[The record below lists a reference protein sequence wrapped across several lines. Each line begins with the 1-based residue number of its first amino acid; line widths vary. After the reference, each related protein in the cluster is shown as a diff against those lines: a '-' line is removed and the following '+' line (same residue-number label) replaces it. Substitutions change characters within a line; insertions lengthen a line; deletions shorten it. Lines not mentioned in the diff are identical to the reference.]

1 MELGPNIHLIPKIG
15 GANTYAVLGET
26 HVAGGGHLT
35 LIDTGM
41 PGNAT
46 RIVEFL
52 KSLGME
58 EMDSFT
64 IVLTHPDIDH
74 SGSVAELKEK
84 LGNVKVAI
92 HEADAPRLTGEKPL
106 KEVRGLAGPLF
117 KAMSPF
123 MKFKPVTPDVL
134 LKDGEQIGGLRVIHA
149 PGHTQGS
156 ICLYSER
163 LKAMFVGDALRTDKN
178 RSPKLPPAAMTFNI
192 GEAKNSIRK
201 IASYEFELLLPGH
214 GPPILTDASKKVKEF
229 VASLG

>member
-1 MELGPNIHLIPKIG
+1 MELGRGIHLIPKVR

-26 HVAGGGHLT
+26 QGDRHLT

-41 PGNAT
+41 PENAT
-46 RIVEFL
+46 RIVDFL
-52 KSLGME
+52 ESLGKE
-58 EMDSFT
+58 QTASFT

-74 SGSVAELKEK
+74 SGSTAELKEK
-84 LGNVKVAI
+84 LANVKVAI

-106 KEVRGLAGPLF
+106 KEVRGLAGSLF

-123 MKFKPVTPDVL
+123 MKFKPVKPDVL
-134 LKDGEQIGGLRVIHA
+134 LKDGEQVDGLSVIHT
-149 PGHTQGS
+149 PGHTDGS
-156 ICLYSER
+156 ICLYSEE

-178 RSPKLPPAAMTFNI
+178 RSPKLPSAAMTFNI
-192 GEAKNSIRK
+192 KDAKNSIRK

-229 VASLG
+229 VTSLG

>member
-1 MELGPNIHLIPKIG
+1 MELGRNIHLIPEIR
-15 GANTYAVLGET
+15 GANSYAVLGET
-26 HVAGGGHLT
+26 HAGGEGHLT

-41 PGNAT
+41 PGNAP
-46 RIVEFL
+46 RIIEFL
-52 KSLGME
+52 KSLGKE
-58 EMDSFT
+58 QMDSFT
-64 IVLTHPDIDH
+64 IILTHPDIDH

-106 KEVRGLAGPLF
+106 KEVRGLVGLLF

-123 MKFKPVTPDVL
+123 MKFKPVKPDVL
-134 LKDGEQIGGLRVIHA
+134 LKDGEQVDGLSVIHT

-163 LKAMFVGDALRTDKN
+163 LKAMFAGDALRTDKN
-178 RSPKLPPAAMTFNI
+178 RSPKLPSAAMTFNI
-192 GEAKNSIRK
+192 AEAKNSIRK
-201 IASYEFELLLPGH
+201 ITSYEFELLLPGH

>member
-1 MELGPNIHLIPKIG
+1 MELGRNIHLIPEIR

-26 HVAGGGHLT
+26 QAGGEGHLT

-41 PGNAT
+41 PGNAP
-46 RIVEFL
+46 RIIEFL
-52 KSLGME
+52 KSLGKE
-58 EMDSFT
+58 QIGSLT
-64 IVLTHPDIDH
+64 IILTHPDIDH

-106 KEVRGLAGPLF
+106 KEVRGLVGLLF

-123 MKFKPVTPDVL
+123 MKFKPVKPDVL
-134 LKDGEQIGGLRVIHA
+134 LKDGEQVDGLSVIHT

-156 ICLYSER
+156 ICLYGER
-163 LKAMFVGDALRTDKN
+163 LKAMFAGDALRTDKN
-178 RSPKLPPAAMTFNI
+178 RRPKLPSATMTLNI
-192 GEAKNSIRK
+192 AEAKNSIRK

-214 GPPILTDASKKVKEF
+214 GPPILTDASKKVKEL

>member
-1 MELGPNIHLIPKIG
+1 MELGGNIHLIPKVR
-15 GANTYAVLGET
+15 GANTYAVLGGT
-26 HVAGGGHLT
+26 QVGGGGHLT

-41 PGNAT
+41 PGNAG
-46 RIVEFL
+46 RIIEFL
-52 KSLGME
+52 KSLAKE
-58 EMDSFT
+58 EMASFT

-92 HEADAPRLTGEKPL
+92 HEADAPRLTGEEPL
-106 KEVRGLAGPLF
+106 KEVRGFVGLLF

-134 LKDGEQIGGLRVIHA
+134 LKDGEQVDGLSVIHT

-178 RSPKLPPAAMTFNI
+178 AMPKLPSAAMTFNI
-192 GEAKNSIRK
+192 EEAKNSVRK

-214 GPPILTDASKKVKEF
+214 GPPILTDASKKVKDLA
-229 VASLG
+229 ASLG

>member
-1 MELGPNIHLIPKIG
+1 MELGRGIHLIPKIR
-15 GANTYAVLGET
+15 GANTYAVLEEPR
-26 HVAGGGHLT
+26 AGATGHLT

-46 RIVEFL
+46 RIVGFL
-52 KSLGME
+52 RSLGKE
-58 EMDSFT
+58 QTASCT
-64 IVLTHPDIDH
+64 IILTHPDIDH

-106 KEVRGLAGPLF
+106 KEVRALVGLLF
-117 KAMSPF
+117 KVMSPF
-123 MKFKPVTPDVL
+123 MKFKPVKPDVL
-134 LKDGEQIGGLRVIHA
+134 LIDGGQVDGLSVIHT

-178 RSPKLPPAAMTFNI
+178 RMPRLPSAAMTFNI
-192 GEAKNSIRK
+192 EEAKNSIRK
-201 IASYEFELLLPGH
+201 ITSFEFELLLPGH

-229 VASLG
+229 AASLG

>member
-1 MELGPNIHLIPKIG
+1 MELGRNIHLIPKIR
-15 GANTYAVLGET
+15 GADTYAVLEET
-26 HVAGGGHLT
+26 QVGGSGHLT

-41 PGNAT
+41 PGNAG
-46 RIVEFL
+46 RIIEFL
-52 KSLGME
+52 KSLGE
-58 EMDSFT
+58 EQMDSFT
-64 IVLTHPDIDH
+64 IILTHPDIDH

-106 KEVRGLAGPLF
+106 KELRGVAGLLF
-117 KAMSPF
+117 KAMSLF

-134 LKDGEQIGGLRVIHA
+134 LKDGEQVDGLTVIHT

-163 LKAMFVGDALRTDKN
+163 LKAMFAGDALRTDKN
-178 RSPKLPPAAMTFNI
+178 RSPRLPSAAMTFNI

-201 IASYEFELLLPGH
+201 IASYDFELLLPGH
-214 GPPILTDASKKVKEF
+214 GPPILTDASKKVKEL